1 MAQLASTVKQ
11 NASSAFEAD
20 QKAGQATDVARR
32 GGEVVGDAV
41 QAMQGIVQ
49 STSRISEIVG
59 IIDGIAFQTNILALN
74 AAVEAA
80 RAASFAV
87 VAAEVRSLAQ
97 KSGTAAREIK
107 ELIETS
113 NQRVAE
119 GVRHVER
126 AGDAML
132 DIETSVKQVTQIVNE
147 IAAISSEQHT
157 GIDNVSRT
165 ISETDTAAQR
175 NAARVEQASLAV
187 ENLRTRGA
195 PAPCH
200 RSVQGCRRPGRHAQA
215 SHCAGR
221 ACPRRAGRFRCWNG
235 SCPETGGNLRPPPV
249 THALYPGA

>member
-1 MAQLASTVKQ
+1 MPPWKPP
-11 NASSAFEAD
+11 
-20 QKAGQATDVARR
+20 AGGA
-32 GGEVVGDAV
+32 GKG
-41 QAMQGIVQ
+41 
-49 STSRISEIVG
+49 
-59 IIDGIAFQTNILALN
+59 
-74 AAVEAA
+74 
-80 RAASFAV
+80 FAV

-187 ENLRTRGA
+187 ENLRTRGRTCA
-195 PAPCH
+195 MPS
-200 RSVQGCRRPGRHAQA
+200 SVQGCRRPGRHAQA
-215 SHCAGR
+215 SRGAGR
-221 ACPRRAGRFRCWNG
+221 APALAAQADSAAGTTTALK
-235 SCPETGGNLRPPPV
+235 TGGNLRPPPV

>member
-1 MAQLASTVKQ
+1 M
-11 NASSAFEAD
+11 
-20 QKAGQATDVARR
+20 
-32 GGEVVGDAV
+32 
-41 QAMQGIVQ
+41 
-49 STSRISEIVG
+49 
-59 IIDGIAFQTNILALN
+59 
-74 AAVEAA
+74 
-80 RAASFAV
+80 
-87 VAAEVRSLAQ
+87 RSLAQ

-187 ENLRTRGA
+187 DNLRTRGA
-195 PAPCH
+195 LAPCH
-200 RSVQGCRRPGRHAQA
+200 RGSRRPGRHAQA

-221 ACPRRAGRFRCWNG
+221 APALAAQADSAAGTAAALK
-235 SCPETGGNLRPPPV
+235 TGGNLRPPPV

>member
-1 MAQLASTVKQ
+1 M
-11 NASSAFEAD
+11 
-20 QKAGQATDVARR
+20 
-32 GGEVVGDAV
+32 
-41 QAMQGIVQ
+41 
-49 STSRISEIVG
+49 
-59 IIDGIAFQTNILALN
+59 
-74 AAVEAA
+74 
-80 RAASFAV
+80 
-87 VAAEVRSLAQ
+87 RSLAQ

-195 PAPCH
+195 HLRHAIEVF
-200 RSVQGCRRPGRHAQA
+200 RVAGAQGAMPRRPIAQA
-215 SHCAGR
+215 EP
-221 ACPRRAGRFRCWNG
+221 CPRRAGRFRCWNG
-235 SCPETGGNLRPPPV
+235 SCPENRREPSPAARYPRSLPRSVTCKPTPPPS
-249 THALYPGA
+249 

>member
-1 MAQLASTVKQ
+1 M
-11 NASSAFEAD
+11 
-20 QKAGQATDVARR
+20 RR

-80 RAASFAV
+80 RRSGAGKGFAV
-87 VAAEVRSLAQ
+87 VVAEVRSLAQ

-195 PAPCH
+195 HLRHAIE
-200 RSVQGCRRPGRHAQA
+200 VLGCRRPGAMPRRPIAQA
-215 SHCAGR
+215 EPLPS
-221 ACPRRAGRFRCWNG
+221 PRRQIPLLERQL
-235 SCPETGGNLRPPPV
+235 P
-249 THALYPGA
+249 

>member
-1 MAQLASTVKQ
+1 M
-11 NASSAFEAD
+11 
-20 QKAGQATDVARR
+20 
-32 GGEVVGDAV
+32 
-41 QAMQGIVQ
+41 
-49 STSRISEIVG
+49 
-59 IIDGIAFQTNILALN
+59 
-74 AAVEAA
+74 
-80 RAASFAV
+80 

-195 PAPCH
+195 HLRHAIEVF
-200 RSVQGCRRPGRHAQA
+200 RVAGAQGAMPRRPIAQA
-215 SHCAGR
+215 EPLPS
-221 ACPRRAGRFRCWNG
+221 PRRQIPLLERQL
-235 SCPETGGNLRPPPV
+235 P
-249 THALYPGA
+249 